1 MVFRLGFLGKMAG
14 KSSAG
19 ADQRTLSL
27 MMGLS
32 TSDLTQFAGK
42 TLSTNRQISVD
53 NFVEIFLKTVFFT
66 NC

>member
-14 KSSAG
+14 ESIVG
-19 ADQRTLSL
+19 AYQRTLSL

-42 TLSTNRQISVD
+42 TLSTNR
-53 NFVEIFLKTVFFT
+53 
-66 NC
+66 